1 MIESVSCNYNKNPI
15 SISNLSKNKVA
26 IAGATVIAG
35 AFGKY
40 VLDGPKFSENVNM
53 NGKVVAITGGNTG
66 LGKETA
72 VKLAS
77 LGAEVVI
84 LCKSIE
90 RAEEAVKE
98 INERS
103 GNNKCSAIQL
113 NLSNMKSIEKC
124 ANNFKTSFSKI
135 DVLINNAGIMA
146 LPTRQETDDGF
157 EAHLGVNHLGH
168 FVLTYHLLDLLKKSP
183 NARYL
188 TYIHGFNIIII
199 YFKFIIS

>member
-1 MIESVSCNYNKNPI
+1 MKLFNTFLYCLIIKIVSSNYNKNPI
-15 SISNLSKNKVA
+15 SISNLAKNKVA
-26 IAGATVIAG
+26 IAGATVITA

-40 VLDGPKFSENVNM
+40 ILDGPNFNENIDM
-53 NGKVVAITGGNTG
+53 TGKIVAITGGNTG

-90 RAEEAVKE
+90 RGTDAVKD
-98 INERS
+98 IKAKS
-103 GNNKCSAIQL
+103 GNTKCSAVQL
-113 NLSNMKSIEKC
+113 NLSNMKSIEAC
-124 ANNFKTSFSKI
+124 ANTLKKSFNKI

-146 LPTRQETDDGF
+146 LPVRQETDDGF

-168 FVLTYHLLDLLKKSP
+168 FVLTHHLLDLLKKSP
-183 NARYL
+183 NAR
-188 TYIHGFNIIII
+188 
-199 YFKFIIS
+199 